1 MNPKRCSEYP
11 ALGALFLSFAL
22 AGLSPGCAGTEESQ
36 TGVGSNTNPEDC
48 VSAVSWYG
56 ALESSAE
63 TLVLQGC
70 VNDECRTR
78 TVDVDPSAQCKV
90 KREWT
95 NDWGSGA
102 CANVLEPS
110 VVQVVFQLDL
120 TLVSNDL
127 TPGDIGSFTV
137 KDPNSGEM
145 LYQQESSMDYVGGVD
160 AGTACWRW
168 NLEFDDRTD
177 SVTIR
182 P

>member
-1 MNPKRCSEYP
+1 LRRSHGSKTRSANVIRTRVRAGSNTRSAGDGRTGECGMNPKRCSEYP

-22 AGLSPGCAGTEESQ
+22 ARLSPGCAGTEESQ

-120 TLVSNDL
+120 
-127 TPGDIGSFTV
+127 
-137 KDPNSGEM
+137 
-145 LYQQESSMDYVGGVD
+145 
-160 AGTACWRW
+160 
-168 NLEFDDRTD
+168 
-177 SVTIR
+177 
-182 P
+182 